1 MTSEI
6 VIKRVWG
13 SSVLNLQRPVRVY
26 TIKWMKL
33 HGRSCC
39 WVVVVII
46 HHREREREGER
57 HRMER
62 RINNNN
68 NTLRLSA
75 VPWPVYLYSRAQ
87 RWGSISAYKDATP
100 RLPFR
105 PSCHGNDSRTV
116 NNVPLRLSTDD
127 GHRCS
132 RGPYHNLPIHVLTWP
147 LCH

>member
-1 MTSEI
+1 MRIVGSQFTTSCPCIYNQMNETTRSI
-6 VIKRVWG
+6 
-13 SSVLNLQRPVRVY
+13 LL
-26 TIKWMKL
+26 L
-33 HGRSCC
+33 GRCR
-39 WVVVVII
+39 
-46 HHREREREGER
+46 HHPPQRERN
-57 HRMER
+57 RMKR

-68 NTLRLSA
+68 NTLRLLA
-75 VPWPVYLYSRAQ
+75 VPRPVYLYSRAQ

-132 RGPYHNLPIHVLTWP
+132 RGPYRNLPIHTSL
-147 LCH
+147 HDRYAIK